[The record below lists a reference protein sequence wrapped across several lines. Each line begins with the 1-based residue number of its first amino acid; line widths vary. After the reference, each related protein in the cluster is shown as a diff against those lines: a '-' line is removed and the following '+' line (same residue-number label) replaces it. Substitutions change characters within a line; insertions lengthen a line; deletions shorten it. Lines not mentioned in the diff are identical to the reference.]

1 MQVVVGVRTS
11 HSILNFRNL
20 VEVLGI
26 GQAEGSHTECMSR
39 FLEVPFEIFPVTN
52 VSIVSPHKHQ
62 MKDRLPPHIHM
73 V

>member
-1 MQVVVGVRTS
+1 MHKGTMRSNTSCSGVRTS

-26 GQAEGSHTECMSR
+26 GQAEGAHTECMSR

-52 VSIVSPHKHQ
+52 
-62 MKDRLPPHIHM
+62 
-73 V
+73 